1 MKLCSVAKT
10 SIEAEGGSYE
20 DPRAKGGLHRQV
32 PPKAGEEARC
42 PGKEVRSEAI
52 LRTSFGRESKS
63 EPTKALATKR
73 REAKRTH
80 CQETVRDVESS
91 CIPLHVDGFVTLPDY
106 PWNIPRCWPLR
117 GS

>member
-10 SIEAEGGSYE
+10 SIEVEGGSSE
-20 DPRAKGGLHRQV
+20 DPRAKGRQV

-42 PGKEVRSEAI
+42 PGEEVCSEAI
-52 LRTSFGRESKS
+52 LQTSLGRESKS

-73 REAKRTH
+73 REAKRAH
-80 CQETVRDVESS
+80 YQETVRDVESS

-106 PWNIPRCWPLR
+106 P
-117 GS
+117 